1 VLRTELAY
9 FDNYSVNNEMLA
21 IEDLN
26 KLEVL
31 LGLDY
36 RFKDLM
42 ATFQFTDRK
51 LNGWRQDLLIGES
64 SPTYTASIEQGFWS
78 NQLFVRGAATYID
91 ADGGGMLTQL
101 KLTYKPDSNWVFK
114 LNWDIL
120 NGANSNFIG
129 AQNQHDRI
137 WLAVTNYL

>member
-1 VLRTELAY
+1 
-9 FDNYSVNNEMLA
+9 
-21 IEDLN
+21 
-26 KLEVL
+26 
-31 LGLDY
+31 
-36 RFKDLM
+36 
-42 ATFQFTDRK
+42 
-51 LNGWRQDLLIGES
+51 
-64 SPTYTASIEQGFWS
+64 
-78 NQLFVRGAATYID
+78 
-91 ADGGGMLTQL
+91 MLTQL